1 MARPR
6 GRLVLGSHFFP
17 FPLLEPGI
25 SPPLSSRFSLSPF
38 PQTFGLVEM
47 EPKYSHGTISV
58 VFKIKKKICVCLYNI
73 PFSVGSVS
81 MTVLRSLVPGNRAC
95 CLSFHLPSASIRRP
109 CSYSLSSQG
118 GAFPAPIQT
127 QLQETSRKRLP
138 SGLDSSWGPLV
149 GELWEARQEN
159 LYRDSC
165 KEERLPRNPA
175 LPFLCASIYSRDRK
189 KKKYDYQQEFILQ
202 DLRTEA

>member
-58 VFKIKKKICVCLYNI
+58 VFKIKKKKYVCVCTI
-73 PFSVGSVS
+73 FPF
-81 MTVLRSLVPGNRAC
+81 PW
-95 CLSFHLPSASIRRP
+95 
-109 CSYSLSSQG
+109 
-118 GAFPAPIQT
+118 
-127 QLQETSRKRLP
+127 
-138 SGLDSSWGPLV
+138 GLC
-149 GELWEARQEN
+149 R
-159 LYRDSC
+159 
-165 KEERLPRNPA
+165 
-175 LPFLCASIYSRDRK
+175 
-189 KKKYDYQQEFILQ
+189 
-202 DLRTEA
+202 